1 MSPTDATLRDWLL
14 HRLPEA
20 DAVVLEERLLREDAL
35 AARLR
40 EAETDLIDDHA
51 AGRLDAATRE
61 AVARHLIADPG
72 GRWRWMVARALVA
85 RTRAAASSEQRRRR
99 RRIAAAIGALA
110 AATVLAI
117 ALIQPDRSPRA
128 PADVAALPTI
138 SLRLAAT
145 RGEAAPLR
153 LPANGGWLRLQVEV
167 ADPTAGTYALTVREG
182 PNVRFHASGLALRR
196 AGPYAYV
203 EAAIPSAAAG
213 PGRRQVELAPTG
225 ASDATAIWHL
235 ETTVP

>member
-1 MSPTDATLRDWLL
+1 MAPTDATLRDWLL

-20 DAVVLEERLLREDAL
+20 DAVALEERLLREDAL
-35 AARLR
+35 ATRLR

-51 AGRLDAATRE
+51 AGRLDAAMRE

-85 RTRAAASSEQRRRR
+85 KTRAATSTRQRQRR
-99 RRIAAAIGALA
+99 RRIAATIGALA
-110 AATVLAI
+110 AVAVLAI
-117 ALIQPDRSPRA
+117 ALIQPGRPPQA

-153 LPANGGWLRLQVEV
+153 LPASSGWLRLQAEV
-167 ADPTAGTYALTVREG
+167 ADATAGPYTLTVREG
-182 PNVRFHASGLALRR
+182 PNVRFQASGLALRR

-203 EAAIPSAAAG
+203 ETAIPAAAAG
-213 PGRRQVELAPTG
+213 PGTRQVELAPAG
-225 ASDATAIWHL
+225 ASAAVATWQL
-235 ETTVP
+235 ETIAP

>member
-35 AARLR
+35 SARLR

-85 RTRAAASSEQRRRR
+85 RTRAAASTGQRRRR
-99 RRIAAAIGALA
+99 RRIVAAIGALA

-117 ALIQPDRSPRA
+117 ALIQPGRSPWA

-153 LPANGGWLRLQVEV
+153 LPASGGWLRLQAEV
-167 ADPTAGTYALTVREG
+167 ADATADTYTLTIREG
-182 PNVRFHASGLALRR
+182 PDVRFQASGLALRR

-225 ASDATAIWHL
+225 APDAVAIWHL
-235 ETTVP
+235 ETITP

>member
-1 MSPTDATLRDWLL
+1 MTPTDATLRDWLL

-20 DAVVLEERLLREDAL
+20 DAVALEERLLREDAL
-35 AARLR
+35 ATRLL
-40 EAETDLIDDHA
+40 EMETDLIDDHA

-61 AVARHLIADPG
+61 AIARHLIGDPAG
-72 GRWRWMVARALVA
+72 HWRWTVARALAA
-85 RTRAAASSEQRRRR
+85 RTRAATLTRRRQRRH
-99 RRIAAAIGALA
+99 IAAAIGALA
-110 AATVLAI
+110 AAAVLAI
-117 ALIQPDRSPRA
+117 ALMQPDRTPLA
-128 PADVAALPTI
+128 PADIAALPTI

-167 ADPTAGTYALTVREG
+167 ADTTAAAYELTVRDG
-182 PNVRFHASGLALRR
+182 TDVRFHASGLAPRR

-203 EAAIPSAAAG
+203 ETAIPTVAAG

-225 ASDATAIWHL
+225 ASDAAAIWHL
-235 ETTVP
+235 ETIAP